1 MFTMQWWII
10 CVSTLGIFPLIAY
23 SFQAQ
28 YNGDQ
33 VLQFIPADSEQ
44 VEFLRQLV
52 ENEWI
57 DLWKPQ
63 FPEGIQPQGEVHAR
77 IPASSLDTVKGE
89 LKERALQYS
98 ILTQNIQDLLDRQ
111 IQSEDKQRFNSRA
124 HEYTKYH
131 PMEEIYHWM
140 EQMKENYKELVT
152 QHLLGV
158 TYEKRPMYYL
168 KISRKSDRP
177 KKIIWMDCGIH
188 AREWI
193 APAFCQWFV
202 REVLETYTADPNTD
216 RFLEHIDFY
225 ILPVLNIDG
234 YVYSW
239 LKDRLWRKS
248 RSPCANST
256 CFGTDLNRNYDAKWC
271 SIGASRNC
279 CSTIH
284 CGSAPESEPETIAV
298 AGFIRKSLPDILCY
312 LTIHSYGQ
320 LILIPYG
327 YTNTTAS
334 NHEEMM
340 RVGKKAADALEQ
352 KHGTKFKVGPSSLI
366 LYYLSGS
373 SQDWAGDLQIDFNYM
388 IELRDNGTYHFI
400 LPENQIQP
408 TCEETM
414 AAVTTIIEHI
424 YDKHFPNAAPA
435 VVALWWGVLTSCF
448 LSMYFVNLL

>member
-1 MFTMQWWII
+1 MKWWVRYISI
-10 CVSTLGIFPLIAY
+10 FGIFPVITH

-33 VLQFIPADSEQ
+33 VLHLIPTDSEH
-44 VEFLRQLV
+44 VEFLKQLV
-52 ENEWI
+52 EDEQI
-57 DLWKPQ
+57 DLWRPE
-63 FPEGIQPQGEVHAR
+63 FPERIQPQDEVHAR
-77 IPASSLDTVKGE
+77 IPASALDAVKGE

-98 ILTQNIQDLLDRQ
+98 ILTENIQDLLDNQ
-111 IQSEDKQRFNSRA
+111 IQNEDKQPFNTRA
-124 HEYTKYH
+124 HSYIKYH

-152 QHLLGV
+152 QHLLGM
-158 TYEKRPMYYL
+158 TYQKRPMYYL
-168 KISRKSDRP
+168 KISRKSDKP

-202 REVLETYTADPNTD
+202 REVLEAYTADPDRD
-216 RFLEHIDFY
+216 RFLQHIDFY

-234 YVYSW
+234 YIHSW
-239 LKDRLWRKS
+239 TEDRLWRKS
-248 RSPCANST
+248 MSPCDNST
-256 CFGTDLNRNYDAKWC
+256 CFGTDLNRNFQAKWC

-279 CSTIH
+279 CSIIY

-298 AGFIRKSLPDILCY
+298 AGFLRKHLGDVLCY

-320 LILIPYG
+320 LILMPYG

-340 RVGKKAADALEQ
+340 RVGEKAANVLQQ
-352 KHGTKFKVGPSSLI
+352 KHGTKFKVGPSSWV
-366 LYYLSGS
+366 LYYSSGS
-373 SQDWAGDLQIDFNYM
+373 SRDWAGDLGIDFSYTF
-388 IELRDNGTYHFI
+388 ELRDNGTYQFL
-400 LPENQIQP
+400 LPEDQIQP

-414 AAVTTIIEHI
+414 DAVTTIIQHV
-424 YDKHFPNAAPA
+424 YDKHFPNSTPTVA
-435 VVALWWGVLTSCF
+435 ALWSAVLMSCL
-448 LSMYFVNLL
+448 LSVHFANLL